1 VNARFAGWLAAI
13 LVTLLTPGLIVSS
26 LDDAGVR
33 HWWDNHSL
41 TTDTVAGL
49 LVLLITVLIVNQLL
63 NRRQIRQ
70 RSLAVA
76 AQTAIMVAQAAQSAG
91 AISSVSGGS
100 GDRSAASDGFR
111 TYTMMLLIS
120 TPVFIE
126 DQAAERFLEQAQ
138 HLGGVMVR
146 TLALISKSKGNAAVP
161 GDGLDEAMKQLQ
173 IAAAPLLQP
182 LSPKVRDSIQH
193 IGQTANE

>member
-1 VNARFAGWLAAI
+1 MAGWLAAI
-13 LVTLLTPGLIVSS
+13 LVTLLTLGLIGSS
-26 LDDAGVR
+26 LADAVLR

-63 NRRQIRQ
+63 NRRQLRQ
-70 RSLAVA
+70 RSSAVA
-76 AQTAIMVAQAAQSAG
+76 AQTAIMVAQATQSAG
-91 AISSVSGGS
+91 AISSVTGES
-100 GDRSAASDGFR
+100 GDRNAASDGFR

-126 DQAAERFLEQAQ
+126 DEAAQRFLEQAQ
-138 HLGGVMVR
+138 HLGGVMAHR
-146 TLALISKSKGNAAVP
+146 LAVISKSKCDAAVP
-161 GDGLDEAMKQLQ
+161 DDGLDDAMKQLHS
-173 IAAAPLLQP
+173 AAAPLLQP
-182 LSPKVRDSIQH
+182 LSPEVRDSIQR